1 MSSSGGLKMNPQH
14 FCALQS
20 FHDQV
25 VNETTTWAN
34 EVTRSAAERGLGAH
48 QHVLGGYGQRFAESV
63 GGGWRQALLCLCIRD
78 APTEEDFEGLEEHY
92 LDFGHG
98 LFGSKHHEHPPQQS
112 PRVSQPQARSL
123 RP

>member
-1 MSSSGGLKMNPQH
+1 M
-14 FCALQS
+14 
-20 FHDQV
+20 
-25 VNETTTWAN
+25 VNEATTRAN
-34 EVTRSAAERGLGAH
+34 EATRSAAQRGLGAH
-48 QHVLGGYGQRFAESV
+48 QHVLEGYGQRLAGSAQH
-63 GGGWRQALLCLCIRD
+63 GPAQALICQRIRD

-98 LFGSKHHEHPPQQS
+98 LFGSKHHEHPPQQY